1 MGRIDQNN
9 ITVKLYKYV
18 PIILLFISVL
28 NEFDFNNLGLK
39 YFSFNFSYI
48 LIFYYSLKKSESLG
62 YINIFI
68 AGLFNDVVVGTPLGL
83 SSLMFLILCGAAAYL
98 RNITLRPSL
107 IKDCIFFLITILI
120 INSLL
125 FIVLNIIFNYELDYF
140 DQIINIIFTF
150 LLYLFFSYLFNLFE
164 NYVVGKINVGWKFSC
179 KKNPYNQ

>member
-1 MGRIDQNN
+1 MTELRNKNFIRKILSQ
-9 ITVKLYKYV
+9 I

-28 NEFDFNNLGLK
+28 NNHDFNYLSSK

-62 YINIFI
+62 YTYIFI
-68 AGLFNDVVVGTPLGL
+68 AGLINDVVIGTPIGL
-83 SSLMFLILCGAAAYL
+83 SSFMYLILCVAAAYL

-125 FIVLNIIFNYELDYF
+125 FIALNFIFNYELDFF
-140 DQIINIIFTF
+140 DQIINITYTF
-150 LLYLFFSYLFNLFE
+150 LLYFLFSNLFDFFE
-164 NYVVGKINVGWKFSC
+164 IYFVGNSNVR
-179 KKNPYNQ
+179 